1 MDKQD
6 IRYIIS
12 FGLII
17 LGLALWFG
25 AVSKMEYEGF
35 ITAGEFIARTIIGIV
50 LIVAAVFVSGDLP
63 EIREQIA
70 EKRNRAAINR
80 REK

>member
-25 AVSKMEYEGF
+25 AVAKMEFEGF

-50 LIVAAVFVSGDLP
+50 LVVAAVVVSGDLP

-70 EKRNRAAINR
+70 EINRAATNR
-80 REK
+80 KEK

>member
-25 AVSKMEYEGF
+25 AVSKMEFEGF
-35 ITAGEFIARTIIGIV
+35 ITAAEFIARTIIGIV
-50 LIVAAVFVSGDLP
+50 LVVAAVVVSGDLP
-63 EIREQIA
+63 TG
-70 EKRNRAAINR
+70 KRKNR
-80 REK
+80 

>member
-25 AVSKMEYEGF
+25 AVSKMEFEGF
-35 ITAGEFIARTIIGIV
+35 ITAAEFIARTIIGIV
-50 LIVAAVFVSGDLP
+50 LVVAAVVVSGDLP

-70 EKRNRAAINR
+70 EKRKEVIMH
-80 REK
+80 EHYK

>member
-17 LGLALWFG
+17 LGLAFWFG

-50 LIVAAVFVSGDLP
+50 LVVAAVVVSGDLP

-70 EKRNRAAINR
+70 ER
-80 REK
+80 RKEVIMHEHYK

>member
-35 ITAGEFIARTIIGIV
+35 ITAAEFIARTIIGILLV
-50 LIVAAVFVSGDLP
+50 VAAVVVSGDLP

-70 EKRNRAAINR
+70 ERNRAATNR
-80 REK
+80 KEK